1 MPPGFSVGRLAR
13 ARIGPAEG
21 SKTLRLELQD
31 RPLGRAL
38 QPYRVHGVQPLA
50 QLVGSWAAVGDD
62 LSSCRSV
69 NFPSTR
75 SGRGSWSW
83 EVEDDLDRGPDP
95 PSIGRSVGSSC
106 SALDGR

>member
-50 QLVGSWAAVGDD
+50 QLVGSWAAVGDARHG
-62 LSSCRSV
+62 SPGRVSHSAAT
-69 NFPSTR
+69 TR
-75 SGRGSWSW
+75 PGRPA
-83 EVEDDLDRGPDP
+83 DTATRG
-95 PSIGRSVGSSC
+95 R
-106 SALDGR
+106 AWT